1 MAQEPIVCPHCK
13 RGIEL
18 TQVMSSAIEA
28 KIRRDLD
35 AESQVRRAEDERRR
49 LELDAREQRT
59 RAEAADAKRALAE
72 ADERVKAQLTAQ
84 LAAERAK
91 VLEQARREA
100 MTIVSAEGEA
110 AIRAAR
116 ESEERVRAKLAES
129 QRAELA
135 WRQEKQSFEDMKRTF
150 ELDKQREIDEAKAG
164 IIERARK
171 EAAEESRLN
180 LMGKDKVIDDLKRLT
195 EDLKRKAEQGS
206 QQLQG
211 EVQELDLEATL
222 RASFPRDVIEPVAKG
237 TFGGDTVQR
246 VTGLNGASVG
256 TILWESKRTRSWSD
270 GWLAKLRG
278 DQREARAQVAV
289 LVSAVLP
296 KGVEHFSQVEGVW
309 VCGTAVA
316 VPMAALLRQAL
327 IDVAGARASAEGVQT
342 KTDLVYEYI
351 TGGRFKQRVEAIIE
365 AFTTMREDLDTE
377 RKFVMRQWAKRETQI
392 GNVLAS
398 TVGMHGDL
406 QGIAGSSVP
415 EIRGLEGGLE
425 VKALEAG
432 KGSAVSEP
440 RG

>member
-1 MAQEPIVCPHCK
+1 MAQEPIVCPNCK
-13 RGIEL
+13 QVIEL

-35 AESQVRRAEDERRR
+35 AESQARRAEDERRR
-49 LELDAREQRT
+49 SELDAREQRT
-59 RAEAADAKRALAE
+59 RDEAANAKRALAE
-72 ADERVKAQLTAQ
+72 ADERVKSL
-84 LAAERAK
+84 LAAERGK
-91 VLEQARREA
+91 VQEQARREA
-100 MTIVSAEGEA
+100 MTLVAAEGEA

-116 ESEERVRAKLAES
+116 EDADRVRAKLAES

-135 WRQEKQSFEDMKRTF
+135 WRQEKQSFEDVKRTF

-180 LMGKDKVIDDLKRLT
+180 LLGKDKVIADLTKYA
-195 EDLKRKAEQGS
+195 EDMKRKAEQGS

-237 TFGGDTVQR
+237 TFGGDTLQR

-256 TILWESKRTRSWSD
+256 TILWESKRTRAWSD

-296 KGVEHFSQVEGVW
+296 KGVEHFAQVEGVW

-415 EIRGLEGGLE
+415 EISGLE
-425 VKALEAG
+425 VKVLEAG
-432 KGSAVSEP
+432 KGSATSEP
-440 RG
+440 RV

>member
-1 MAQEPIVCPHCK
+1 MAQEPIVCPNCK
-13 RGIEL
+13 QVIEL

-35 AESQVRRAEDERRR
+35 AESAKRRAEDERRR
-49 LELDAREQRT
+49 AELDAREQRT
-59 RAEAADAKRALAE
+59 RDEAASAKRALAE
-72 ADERVKAQLTAQ
+72 ADDRVKAL
-84 LAAERAK
+84 LAAERVK
-91 VLEQARREA
+91 VQEQARREA
-100 MTIVSAEGEA
+100 TTLATAEGEA

-116 ESEERVRAKLAES
+116 EDAERVRAKLAES

-222 RASFPRDVIEPVAKG
+222 RASYPRDVIEPVAKG
-237 TFGGDTVQR
+237 TFGGDTLQR
-246 VTGLNGASVG
+246 VPGIGGGIAG
-256 TILWESKRTRSWSD
+256 TILWESKRTRAWSD

-278 DQREARAQVAV
+278 DQREAKAEVAV

-296 KGVEHFSQVEGVW
+296 KGVEHFAQVEGVW
-309 VCGTAVA
+309 VCGVAVA

-342 KTDLVYEYI
+342 KTDLVYQYV
-351 TGGRFKQRVEAIIE
+351 TGGRFKQRLEAICE
-365 AFTTMREDLDTE
+365 AFSTMREDLDTE

-415 EIRGLEGGLE
+415 EIRGLDGGNEAGLA
-425 VKALEAG
+425 VKVLEAG
-432 KGSAVSEP
+432 RGGVKPEP
-440 RG
+440 QV